1 MLILGLD
8 LAWGARAT
16 TGACALGVAGDG
28 LSAARLLDLREAL
41 TDDADIVAWIA
52 ALVEAEGCEGCL
64 LAVDAP
70 LHVPNETGDRPCDSE
85 TRRRFARH
93 HAGPHP
99 ANRGLLGADPRGER
113 LVRALA
119 PFGFTLD
126 ARVGKRQSGVR
137 QMFEAFPHPAHIVLF
152 GRNRILP
159 YKAKPKR
166 SLADR
171 HAAFAEYGAAIRRIC
186 MGERVW
192 LGEGIAQDV
201 ELGEG
206 APRVALPDRWPLVQ
220 GEGDGPEFP
229 GGGALKRYEDGLDA
243 FTCAYISYWCWWF
256 GPEGTEIFG
265 DPCGGHIVTPRIP
278 ENMRGQDLRTSA
290 AAAP

>member
-28 LSAARLLDLREAL
+28 SSAARLLDLREAL
-41 TDDADIVAWIA
+41 TDDADIVGWIA
-52 ALVEAEGCEGCL
+52 ALLETHGEGGCL

-119 PFGFTLD
+119 PFGFMLD
-126 ARVGKRQSGVR
+126 ARIGKRQSGVR
-137 QMFEAFPHPAHIVLF
+137 QIFEAFPHPAHVVLF

-159 YKAKPKR
+159 YKAKSKR
-166 SLADR
+166 TLADR
-171 HAAFAEYGAAIRRIC
+171 HAAFAEYGNLLRRIC
-186 MGERVW
+186 VGERVW
-192 LGEGIAQDV
+192 LDGEAAQSD
-201 ELGEG
+201 EG
-206 APRVALPDRWPLVQ
+206 APRVALPDRWPLTA
-220 GEGDGPEFP
+220 FP
-229 GGGALKRYEDGLDA
+229 SGSALKRYEDGLDA
-243 FTCAYISYWCWWF
+243 FTCAYIAHWCWWF
-256 GPEGTEIFG
+256 GPEGMEIFG

-278 ENMRGQDLRTSA
+278 EGLRGPDL
-290 AAAP
+290 